1 MIARVQGWLTT
12 RNDRERRLVALAA
25 GVTLAALVGAVALA
39 VHDDLATL
47 RARVAAHERELA
59 LVRRLAAMASGA
71 SPGTGD
77 DSALITRLQA
87 AADAARLTDRVV
99 AMTPADVTTAGG
111 PSNSGLTVRVGGAS
125 LAETVHLLHV
135 LDEEAAP
142 LGVARFALRKHLD
155 DPHRFDVTLE
165 IAGGGP

>member
-59 LVRRLAAMASGA
+59 LVRRLAATVAGA
-71 SPGTGD
+71 RRGAGD
-77 DSALITRLQA
+77 DTALITRLQA

-99 AMTPADVTTAGG
+99 AMTPGEVTTAGG
-111 PSNSGLTVRVGGAS
+111 PSDAGLTVRLGGAS

-135 LDEEAAP
+135 LDEDATP
-142 LGVARFALRKHLD
+142 LGVARLALRKHLD

-165 IAGGGP
+165 IAGGEP